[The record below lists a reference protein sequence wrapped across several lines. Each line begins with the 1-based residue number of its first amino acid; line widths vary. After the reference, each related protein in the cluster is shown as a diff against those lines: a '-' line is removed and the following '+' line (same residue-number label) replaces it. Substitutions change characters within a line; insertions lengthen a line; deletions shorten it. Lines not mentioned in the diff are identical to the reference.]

1 MKIKEQTRK
10 LAAGC
15 SKHCFEVVDKTDEV
29 SSKHCFEVVDRTD
42 EVSNHIYGKAT
53 LTWFEEI
60 FEEYKK
66 KAELEV
72 IPILLLNS
80 LKHFPDFPR
89 TPWQIDEGRYSS
101 RLLQRSPNLVDCV

>member
-15 SKHCFEVVDKTDEV
+15 
-29 SSKHCFEVVDRTD
+29 SKHCFEVVDRTD

-72 IPILLLNS
+72 NPILLLNS
-80 LKHFPDFPR
+80 LKHFPDCLR
-89 TPWQIDEGRYSS
+89 TPWQIDKDRHPSKP
-101 RLLQRSPNLVDCV
+101 LQRSPSPAGCV

>member
-15 SKHCFEVVDKTDEV
+15 
-29 SSKHCFEVVDRTD
+29 SKHCFEVVDRTD

-72 IPILLLNS
+72 NPILLLNS
-80 LKHFPDFPR
+80 LKHFPDCLG
-89 TPWQIDEGRYSS
+89 TPWQIDKDRCLN
-101 RLLQRSPNLVDCV
+101 RPLQRSPSPVDCV

>member
-29 SSKHCFEVVDRTD
+29 SSKHGFEVVDETD
-42 EVSNHIYGKAT
+42 EVSNHTYGKAM

-60 FEEYKK
+60 CEEY
-66 KAELEV
+66 E
-72 IPILLLNS
+72 
-80 LKHFPDFPR
+80 F
-89 TPWQIDEGRYSS
+89 
-101 RLLQRSPNLVDCV
+101 

>member
-10 LAAGC
+10 RAAGC

-42 EVSNHIYGKAT
+42 EVSNHIYAKAT

-80 LKHFPDFPR
+80 LKHFLDCLGI
-89 TPWQIDEGRYSS
+89 PWQIDKDKHPSKP
-101 RLLQRSPNLVDCV
+101 LQRSPSSVGYV